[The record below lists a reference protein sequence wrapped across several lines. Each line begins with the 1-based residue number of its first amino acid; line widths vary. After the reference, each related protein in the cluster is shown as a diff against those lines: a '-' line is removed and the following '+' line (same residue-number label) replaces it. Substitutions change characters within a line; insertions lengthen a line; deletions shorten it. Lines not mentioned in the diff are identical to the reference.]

1 MAGGGEV
8 DEEVASALLEG
19 VEDLLLQVLAVA
31 DDQLSVDRHH
41 HHAALVRRH
50 REGHV
55 SSACRTAIA
64 AVSTISSAVAP
75 RDRSSTG
82 RARPC
87 RMGPIASQPSSRCTS
102 LYPMLPALRSGKTS
116 PLARPPTRHPR
127 P

>member
-1 MAGGGEV
+1 MARGGEV
-8 DEEVASALLEG
+8 DADLASALLER

-31 DDQLSVDRHH
+31 DDQLSVDPHH

-75 RDRSSTG
+75 RDRSSPG
-82 RARPC
+82 PARPWKI
-87 RMGPIASQPSSRCTS
+87 GPIAAHPSRRSTPF
-102 LYPMLPALRSGKTS
+102 YPM
-116 PLARPPTRHPR
+116 
-127 P
+127 